1 MLPTTP
7 MTLAIRIIGC
17 LAAFVSLASSF
28 SNNIDTLTVSSLH
41 LHQHTGRW
49 STHHGILSRLHARSS
64 NKGKEA
70 SKVDFDI
77 PTQVIQHSALA
88 QVLANQ
94 YGFDI
99 STVQPSSKKTGA
111 KITAADVEY
120 HAWKISQP
128 PCTSEALEA
137 AYSIGLDLNELYDD
151 DDREYEMNMDD
162 IQLYLDNS
170 RSLQMASQVKKRNVG
185 SNAPK
190 KIERKL
196 KALDKRVEQNVE
208 KLTYKAMQAAMT
220 VTDGIVQQVQSQIGK
235 VVQNPP
241 ANILKG
247 NVNNEIET
255 VADFDMELAL
265 EIQEALSIAE
275 ESSSVGLKPDHRQI
289 CNSGDDKGDSY
300 AMEELQNMT
309 CAQLKDELRQRGM
322 KMTGKKADLVERL
335 LYWADPVTSP
345 NDSSRND

>member
-1 MLPTTP
+1 MV
-7 MTLAIRIIGC
+7 IRIIGYF
-17 LAAFVSLASSF
+17 LAAFVSQSSSF
-28 SNNIDTLTVSSLH
+28 SIKIDTLTVGSLY
-41 LHQHTGRW
+41 QHTGRW
-49 STHHGILSRLHARSS
+49 SKHLGLLPQLRARSV
-64 NKGKEA
+64 NNGKETTN
-70 SKVDFDI
+70 VDI

-99 STVQPSSKKTGA
+99 SAVQPSSKQPGA

-128 PCTSEALEA
+128 PCTSEALDA
-137 AYSIGLDLNELYDD
+137 AYSLGLDLNELYDD
-151 DDREYEMNMDD
+151 DDREYLMNMAD
-162 IQLYLDNS
+162 IQLYIDNL
-170 RSLQMASQVKKRNVG
+170 RSLQMASQVKKSNIG

-220 VTDGIVQQVQSQIGK
+220 VTDGIVQQVQSQIEK

-241 ANILKG
+241 ANLGNFIPDMKG
-247 NVNNEIET
+247 KVANEIET

-275 ESSSVGLKPDHRQI
+275 ESSTVGIQPDHRQMRS
-289 CNSGDDKGDSY
+289 SGDDEGDSY

-322 KMTGKKADLVERL
+322 KISGKKADLVERL

-345 NDSSRND
+345 NESSHND